1 MCKLSLMM
9 CDFYML
15 NTKVL
20 KYRCTGVRSKNS
32 QVQVCIVC
40 KLLGKHYIGSNDM
53 SG

>member
-1 MCKLSLMM
+1 M

-20 KYRCTGVRSKNS
+20 KYHCTGVRSKNS
-32 QVQVCIVC
+32 QVQVCIMY
-40 KLLGKHYIGSNDM
+40 KLLGKHYLGFNYT

>member
-1 MCKLSLMM
+1 MK
-9 CDFYML
+9 CDFYVL

-20 KYRCTGVRSKNS
+20 KYRFTVVRSKNS

-40 KLLGKHYIGSNDM
+40 KLLGKHYIGCNDM